1 MQLPSARSQSS
12 DRQNRLNRPWG
23 LCASPIER
31 NLPDMGDRL
40 PARGSIRNRL
50 IAGLAVKDFNR
61 IRPHLERITLPHH
74 ERLLRPDARTEY
86 AYFPESGMVSLILSL
101 EEGHVVE
108 VGLVGNEGIVG
119 VLAGL
124 GTSRISG
131 EAIVQMPGS
140 GLRMNTDVLRKEIG
154 VNPSIRQ
161 MLFRYVQALF
171 CQITQTA
178 ACNAR
183 HQLPQR
189 LARWLLMAN
198 DCTLANEVNLT
209 HEFLSMMLS
218 VRRPGVTDALNGLR
232 VAGIIA
238 TGHGRISI
246 LNRKRLEATACQC
259 YRTVRAE
266 YVRLLGQGRRS

>member
-1 MQLPSARSQSS
+1 MLKALLTSPIARSLPDMQNQLPSR
-12 DRQNRLNRPWG
+12 R
-23 LCASPIER
+23 
-31 NLPDMGDRL
+31 
-40 PARGSIRNRL
+40 SIRNKL
-50 IAGLAVKDFNR
+50 IAGLAAKDFER
-61 IRPHLERITLPHH
+61 IRPHLERIDLPQH
-74 ERLLRPDARTEY
+74 ERLLRPGAPTEY
-86 AYFPESGMVSLILSL
+86 VYFPESGMVSLILSL

-131 EAIVQMPGS
+131 EAIVQMAGS
-140 GLRMNTDVLRKEIG
+140 GLRMKTDVLREEMG

-161 MLFRYVQALF
+161 MMLRYVQALF

-183 HQLPQR
+183 HPLPKR

-218 VRRPGVTDALNGLR
+218 VRRPGVTLALNELKDP
-232 VAGIIA
+232 GIIA
-238 TGHGRISI
+238 TGHGRIGI
-246 LNRKRLEATACQC
+246 LDRKRLEATACEC
-259 YRTVRAE
+259 YGTVKAE
-266 YVRLLGQGRRS
+266 YARLLG

>member
-1 MQLPSARSQSS
+1 
-12 DRQNRLNRPWG
+12 
-23 LCASPIER
+23 
-31 NLPDMGDRL
+31 
-40 PARGSIRNRL
+40 
-50 IAGLAVKDFNR
+50 
-61 IRPHLERITLPHH
+61 
-74 ERLLRPDARTEY
+74 
-86 AYFPESGMVSLILSL
+86 MVSLILSL

-124 GTSRISG
+124 GASRISG

-161 MLFRYVQALF
+161 MLLRYVQALF
-171 CQITQTA
+171 RQITQTA

-218 VRRPGVTDALNGLR
+218 VRRPGVTDALNELR
-232 VAGIIA
+232 DAGIIA
-238 TGHGRISI
+238 TAHHHPETQALGSYSLRVLPHGEGGIRASPRTRKAVLTGILARITVDFVCLWPKADI
-246 LNRKRLEATACQC
+246 PIVATD
-259 YRTVRAE
+259 VR
-266 YVRLLGQGRRS
+266 YWG

>member
-1 MQLPSARSQSS
+1 MQLPSARGQSS
-12 DRQNRLNRPWG
+12 DRQNCLNRSWS

-40 PARGSIRNRL
+40 PARGSIRNKL

-61 IRPHLERITLPHH
+61 IRPHLERITLPQHK
-74 ERLLRPDARTEY
+74 RLLRPSARTEY

-161 MLFRYVQALF
+161 MLLRYVQALF

-218 VRRPGVTDALNGLR
+218 VRRPGVTDALNELR
-232 VAGIIA
+232 DAGIIA
-238 TGHGRISI
+238 TGHGRITI
-246 LNRKRLEATACQC
+246 LKRKRLEATACEC
-259 YRTVRAE
+259 YRTVKAE
-266 YVRLLGQGRRS
+266 YGRLLGRGRRS

>member
-1 MQLPSARSQSS
+1 VVFVKDDGGS
-12 DRQNRLNRPWG
+12 G
-23 LCASPIER
+23 LSASPIAR
-31 NLPDMGDRL
+31 SLPDMTDRL
-40 PARGSIRNRL
+40 PTRGSIRNKL
-50 IAGLAVKDFNR
+50 IAGLSVKDFDR
-61 IRPHLERITLPHH
+61 VRPHLARITLPQH
-74 ERLLRPDARTEY
+74 ERLLRPDTPTEY

-101 EEGHVVE
+101 EKGHVVE

-140 GLRMNTDVLRKEIG
+140 GLRIKTDVLRKEMG
-154 VNPSIRQ
+154 VNASIRQ
-161 MLFRYVQALF
+161 MMLRYVQALF

-183 HQLPQR
+183 HALPQR

-198 DCTLANEVNLT
+198 DTAQTNEVNLT

-218 VRRPGVTDALNGLR
+218 VRRAGVTDALNELLK
-232 VAGIIA
+232 AGTIA
-238 TGHGRISI
+238 TGHGRINI
-246 LNRKRLEATACQC
+246 RNRKRLEATACEC
-259 YRTVRAE
+259 YRTVKAE
-266 YVRLLGQGRRS
+266 YGRLLGRGKRS

>member
-1 MQLPSARSQSS
+1 MRLPSARGQLS
-12 DRQNRLNRPWG
+12 DRQNCLNRSWS

-31 NLPDMGDRL
+31 NLPDMRDRL
-40 PARGSIRNRL
+40 PVRGSIRNKL

-61 IRPHLERITLPHH
+61 IRPHLERITLPQH
-74 ERLLRPDARTEY
+74 ERLLRPGARTEY

-101 EEGHVVE
+101 EGGHVVE

-124 GTSRISG
+124 GASRISG

-161 MLFRYVQALF
+161 MLLRYVQALF

-218 VRRPGVTDALNGLR
+218 VRRPGVTDALNELR
-232 VAGIIA
+232 DAGIIA
-238 TGHGRISI
+238 TGHGRITI
-246 LNRKRLEATACQC
+246 LKRKRLEATACEC
-259 YRTVRAE
+259 YRTVKAE
-266 YVRLLGQGRRS
+266 YGRLLGRGRRS